1 MARTIQEIYD
11 SIIQEKETLSSLSG
25 LLPVG
30 TSYATLLSDL
40 SSASKVAIWRLIAYV
55 VAVSTSTLEKLWD
68 AFKSETTATVQNI
81 RYASLDWFSQKA
93 LEFQQGYTLAIDPIT
108 RLLGYATIDTSA
120 YIVTASSANEVGRIV
135 NLKLAKGTAPNL
147 EALTSAELA
156 SVTSYINRIKVPG
169 QQVQVTSLAADQLQ
183 IDLKIKAQAVLTSN
197 ETALRASII
206 SAINTYVQG
215 FRTSADVT
223 AFNFDPTFKRLEYED
238 ILQALDG
245 VVGLENN
252 SMIAVQATTQTTIT
266 QDYVSLAGYMQLDE
280 ANSTITIEY
289 V

>member
-81 RYASLDWFSQKA
+81 RYASLDWFADKA
-93 LEFQQGYTLAIDPIT
+93 LKFQQGYTLTIDPVT

-120 YIVTASSANEVGRIV
+120 YIVTAASANEVGRII

-156 SVTSYINRIKVPG
+156 SATSYISRIKIPG

-197 ETALRASII
+197 ETALRASIV